1 MKKTI
6 IDNIQESIRDIQKDD
21 EPAIIIVNQKTY
33 RKLQEALPSWINSQN
48 LFGLPI
54 IVINMKEE
62 CIVLPKKSVEM
73 IKNAYK

>member
-6 IDNIQESIRDIQKDD
+6 IDNIQESIRDID
-21 EPAIIIVNQKTY
+21 EPALIIVNTETY

-54 IVINMKEE
+54 IVINMKED

-73 IKNAYK
+73 IKNAY